1 MEEKE
6 KSLNHGI
13 SKNEEFLSGD
23 QRIARLG
30 DRLIALIIDT
40 LLMASIFAVIGMWS
54 ARKWGGIT
62 ETGFDIKGF
71 PAMFSIM
78 TTVLLGFLYFW
89 ILEGIWGITIGKV
102 IIGIQVIKK
111 DGTHCHMR
119 ASLIRNLLRFVDRLG
134 VYLVGFLIAIFS
146 RMRQRLGDHLA
157 DTIVIEKKFH
167 MLLRVVSVILWL
179 GGIGGGI
186 FLSYDIHRG
195 ILRPIATPSP
205 APTPSVTPSVKV
217 SGDLKIIDFK
227 FVQSKDGP
235 IRPEAPYK
243 PGDKVYIDYSVA
255 GYTTDKEGKV
265 YVTSTAT
272 ILDPSGLL
280 LYPPLKRELHEVV
293 PKMEKPVELYF
304 NYYFDLPYYA
314 PSGKFNIQIKVHD
327 AVKNID
333 SELIGS
339 FMVEGGATETSSRLE
354 FRDFHFSLS
363 RGEPPVTHPV
373 IQPGGTIYSICKIS
387 GMQFREDRPDV
398 LIGLKIIGPNGET
411 IIENSELIK
420 MNDSYFYRPAT
431 FFETVSAHAKLPSN
445 APKGRYLWKYTMTDR
460 IANKKVDY
468 DANFEVK

>member
-6 KSLNHGI
+6 KSLNHEI

-40 LLMASIFAVIGMWS
+40 LLMASILAVIGMWS

-62 ETGFDIKGF
+62 EAGFDIKGF

-78 TTVLLGFLYFW
+78 ITVLLGFLYFW
-89 ILEGIWGITIGKV
+89 ILEGIWGITLGKV

-119 ASLIRNLLRFVDRLG
+119 ASLIRNLLRFVDGLG

-157 DTIVIEKKFH
+157 DTIVIERKFH
-167 MLLRVVSVILWL
+167 TLLRVVLVILWL

-186 FLSYDIHRG
+186 FLSYDLHRG
-195 ILRPIATPSP
+195 TLRPIATPSP
-205 APTPSVTPSVKV
+205 APTPSVTPSVNV
-217 SGDLKIIDFK
+217 PGDLKIINFK

-327 AVKNID
+327 SVKNTEA
-333 SELIGS
+333 ELIQP
-339 FMVEGGATETSSRLE
+339 FDVEEGATETSTRLE
-354 FRDFHFSLS
+354 IKDFQFSLS
-363 RGEPPVTHPV
+363 EEGPPVTKPA
-373 IQPGGTIYSICKIS
+373 IQPGGTIYSSCKVFGIK
-387 GMQFREDRPDV
+387 FRDDRPEV
-398 LIGLKIIGPNGET
+398 QISLKVIGPKGEI
-411 IIENSELIK
+411 IIEKQELISINK
-420 MNDSYFYRPAT
+420 ACFYRPAT
-431 FFETVSAHAKLPSN
+431 FFERISAWVTLPSK
-445 APKGRYLWKYTMTDR
+445 APKGRYIWKYTITDK
-460 IANKKVDY
+460 IGNAKVDY
-468 DANFEVK
+468 DANFEVM

>member
-40 LLMASIFAVIGMWS
+40 LLMASILAVIGMWS

-62 ETGFDIKGF
+62 EAGFDIKGF
-71 PAMFSIM
+71 PAMFSIV

-89 ILEGIWGITIGKV
+89 ILEGIWGITLGKV

-111 DGTHCHMR
+111 DGSHCHMR
-119 ASLIRNLLRFVDRLG
+119 ASLIRNLLRFVDGLG

-157 DTIVIEKKFH
+157 DTIVIERKFH
-167 MLLRVVSVILWL
+167 MLLRVVLVILWL

-186 FLSYDIHRG
+186 FLSYDLHRG

-217 SGDLKIIDFK
+217 SGDLKIVDFK
-227 FVQSKDGP
+227 FVQFEDGP
-235 IRPEAPYK
+235 VRPLAPYR
-243 PGDKVYIDYSVA
+243 PGDKVYVDYNVMGFTS
-255 GYTTDKEGKV
+255 DQEGKLHLLG
-265 YVTSTAT
+265 TTT
-272 ILDPSGLL
+272 ITDPKGIPLL
-280 LYPPLKRELHEVV
+280 PPSKYEFHEPIPKPDKPLKGYYTFNL
-293 PKMEKPVELYF
+293 PLYV
-304 NYYFDLPYYA
+304 

-431 FFETVSAHAKLPSN
+431 FFETVSAHATLPSN

-460 IANKKVDY
+460 IANKKADY